1 MFARTRVK
9 ALAIVLLITLLGLVA
24 CAPAATPQAPAPA
37 PTNPPAP
44 TAMPATAVPAP
55 TNPPA
60 TEAPAATPVPAAPMA
75 KAVTLQV
82 AGNETLGKFLADGDG
97 NTLYLFT
104 KDTKGTSNCYDKC
117 ATAWP
122 PVIPDGSPT
131 LKDGVDSVLI
141 STTLRTD
148 GSKQLTYNGW
158 PLYYYFKDKAAGD
171 TTGQAVNNVWWVVSG
186 EGNPIKPATVA
197 LTPTEKLGNIL
208 VDDAGMSL
216 YLFTKDTRDV
226 TNCYGKCEIAW
237 PPLLTIGQ
245 PTLGDNVSAGAI
257 STTVR
262 KDGSTQVTYNGW
274 PLYYYFKDTA
284 AGDITGQAVGKVWW
298 VVSGEGNPIKPATLA
313 ITPTATLGKILVDG
327 DGRTLYMFTKDSK
340 DTTTCYDKCE
350 VAWPPLLQTDKP
362 TVGDG
367 VDASL
372 LGTTTRKD
380 GTIQVTYSGLPLYYY
395 FKDQA
400 PGDTTGQGVGSVWY
414 VVGPDGK
421 PVDKD

>member
-1 MFARTRVK
+1 
-9 ALAIVLLITLLGLVA
+9 
-24 CAPAATPQAPAPA
+24 
-37 PTNPPAP
+37 
-44 TAMPATAVPAP
+44 
-55 TNPPA
+55 
-60 TEAPAATPVPAAPMA
+60 MA
-75 KAVTLQV
+75 KAVTLQI
-82 AGNETLGKFLADGDG
+82 ASNDALGKFLADGDG

-122 PVIPDGSPT
+122 PVIPDGQPT
-131 LKDGVDSVLI
+131 LKDGVDTALI

-158 PLYYYFKDKAAGD
+158 PLYYFAKDQKPGD

-186 EGNPIKPATVA
+186 EGNPIKPATVK
-197 LTPTEKLGNIL
+197 LTPAEKLGNIL
-208 VDDAGMSL
+208 VDDTGMSL
-216 YLFTKDTRDV
+216 YLFTKDKPGV
-226 TNCYGKCEIAW
+226 TNCYGKCEVAW

-257 STTVR
+257 STTLR
-262 KDGSTQVTYNGW
+262 KDGSVQLTYNGW
-274 PLYYYFKDTA
+274 PLYYYFKDKA
-284 AGDITGQAVGKVWW
+284 PGDVTGQAVGKVWW
-298 VVSGEGNPIKPATLA
+298 VVSGEGNPIKPAALA
-313 ITPTATLGKILVDG
+313 ITPTEKLGKILVDG

-340 DTTTCYDKCE
+340 DTTVCYDKCE

-362 TVGDG
+362 TVGEG
-367 VDASL
+367 VDASM

-380 GTIQVTYSGLPLYYY
+380 GTIQVTYNGLPLYYY

-414 VVGPDGK
+414 VVAPDGK
-421 PVDKD
+421 PVD